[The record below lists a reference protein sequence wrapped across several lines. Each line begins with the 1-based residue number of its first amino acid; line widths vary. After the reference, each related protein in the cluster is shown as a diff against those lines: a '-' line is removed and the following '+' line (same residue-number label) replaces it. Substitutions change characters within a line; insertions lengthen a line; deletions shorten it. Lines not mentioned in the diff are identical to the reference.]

1 MPVRPRAVESPT
13 TRAAR
18 VLPAL
23 LVATL
28 ALLIVVAPAHAV
40 DPAPGAASPS
50 PSVSPSP
57 TPSPIATPTPTPIP
71 PAPAGGLPASFAIT
85 GRGYGHG
92 VGLSQYGAR
101 GRALDGQTAEQIL
114 AHYFKGTTIG
124 TVSTA
129 TMVRVL
135 VLSGSKAPSTT
146 PLRIFGRGSSWRI
159 DGIDKT
165 FPADALLSIW
175 RDVEGTTGV
184 WKLRVVSST
193 GAKLEL
199 RRFTAT
205 LVIRPASSA
214 TTLQVYSKPGT
225 NDRYRGV
232 LRVLIGSTASVVNV
246 VTLEQYLR
254 GVVPMEMPS
263 SWPTQALRAQAI
275 SARSY
280 AVRRL
285 HPTTG
290 AYDVYDD
297 TRSQM
302 YGGVNAERATT
313 NAVVASTA
321 GKVLKSGSVV
331 ASTFFHSTGGG
342 ATENNESAWVSS
354 KGERVSSPIS
364 YLRGSADVDAAG
376 RSYDRDAPY
385 ATWKTGVLTPNRLQ
399 TILDSDP
406 RTAVGTLTSV
416 TIMSRGVSGRVVK
429 IRLVGSSGTKDV
441 SGAVFRSVL
450 NTKLSTASP
459 VRSTLFS
466 ITPAS

>member
-23 LVATL
+23 LVASL
-28 ALLIVVAPAHAV
+28 AFLLAVAPAAAV
-40 DPAPGAASPS
+40 EGAPAAESPS
-50 PSVSPSP
+50 PAAL
-57 TPSPIATPTPTPIP
+57 T
-71 PAPAGGLPASFAIT
+71 GGLPASFAIT

-101 GRALDGQTAEQIL
+101 GRALAGQTAEHIL
-114 AHYFKGTTIG
+114 AHYFQGTTMG

-135 VLSGSKAPSTT
+135 VLSSYRADAAT
-146 PLRIFGRGSSWRI
+146 PLRIYGRGSTWRI
-159 DGIDKT
+159 DGVDQT
-165 FPADALLSIW
+165 FPADAALRIW
-175 RDVEGTTGV
+175 REVEGTTGV
-184 WKLRVVSST
+184 WKLRVTSST
-193 GAKLEL
+193 GTQLEL
-199 RRFTAT
+199 RRFSST
-205 LVIRPASSA
+205 LIVRPATSSS
-214 TTLQVYSKPGT
+214 TLELYSKPGT

-232 LRVLIGSTASVVNV
+232 LKVLIGSTASVVNSLS
-246 VTLEQYLR
+246 LEPYLR

-263 SWPTQALRAQAI
+263 TWPVEALRAQAI

-285 HPTTG
+285 HPSTG

-302 YGGVNAERATT
+302 YGGVNAERAAT
-313 NAVVASTA
+313 NAVLSSTA

-331 ASTFFHSTGGG
+331 ASTFFHSTGGA
-342 ATENNESAWVSS
+342 ATESNENAWVSA
-354 KGERVSSPIS
+354 KGDRVASPVS

-376 RSYDRDAPY
+376 RPYDAAAPY
-385 ATWKTGVLTPNRLQ
+385 ATWKTGVMSPYKLQ
-399 TILDSDP
+399 TIVNSDP
-406 RTAVGTLTSV
+406 RTSVGTLASV
-416 TIMSRGVSGRVVK
+416 TVISRGVSGRVVK
-429 IRLVGSSGTKDV
+429 IRLVGSAGTKDV
-441 SGAVFRSVL
+441 SGQVFRQVL

-459 VRSTLFS
+459 VRSTLFY
-466 ITPAS
+466 ITPAG